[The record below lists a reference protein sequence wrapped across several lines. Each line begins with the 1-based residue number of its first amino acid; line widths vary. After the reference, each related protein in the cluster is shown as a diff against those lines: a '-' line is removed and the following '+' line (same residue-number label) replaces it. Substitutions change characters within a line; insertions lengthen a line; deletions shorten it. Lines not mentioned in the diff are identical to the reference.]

1 MFLLKELGVHFL
13 NTTCSNKDSLHF
25 THGGVS
31 LFFPY
36 QKDIIVNTKIKL
48 TNIHILLDILFINQN
63 DNPENLLARI
73 KSLKQMQRKGKHD
86 QVPPMPMDNKD
97 FGIGAQIL
105 HDIGITRLKV
115 ISNSKQQRRIAITG
129 YGISIEGYKSY

>member
-1 MFLLKELGVHFL
+1 MLTGAVNQRL
-13 NTTCSNKDSLHF
+13 D
-25 THGGVS
+25 
-31 LFFPY
+31 
-36 QKDIIVNTKIKL
+36 DIFNLINNEEKGA
-48 TNIHILLDILFINQN
+48 ILFINQN
-63 DNPENLLARI
+63 ENPENLLARI
-73 KSLKQMQRKGKHD
+73 KSLKQMKRKGKHD

>member
-1 MFLLKELGVHFL
+1 MLTGAVNQRL
-13 NTTCSNKDSLHF
+13 D
-25 THGGVS
+25 
-31 LFFPY
+31 
-36 QKDIIVNTKIKL
+36 DIFNLINNEKKGA
-48 TNIHILLDILFINQN
+48 ILFINQ
-63 DNPENLLARI
+63 DENPENLLARI

-115 ISNSKQQRRIAITG
+115 ISNSKQQRRTAITG
-129 YGISIEGYKSY
+129 YGISIQKDIKLLELKNQSFIEIIAVLVITA